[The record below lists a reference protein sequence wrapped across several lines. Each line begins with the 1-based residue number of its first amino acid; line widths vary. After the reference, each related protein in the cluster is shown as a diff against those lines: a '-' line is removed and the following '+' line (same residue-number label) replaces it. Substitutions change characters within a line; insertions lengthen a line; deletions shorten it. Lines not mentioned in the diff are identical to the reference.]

1 VRIQRAL
8 ARDFEGLA
16 REMRETF
23 ARIHD
28 KRRDRD
34 MRRRE
39 EVRLAVLLQ
48 EELAGCGVA
57 PKIARLAL
65 LGADEVT
72 QLIPVDS
79 RWQNA
84 LREHGADVTPAHLT
98 NERRYREVEDVLVEV
113 AYELKVTPV
122 SADGAG
128 FGWALPSAE
137 GL

>member
-1 VRIQRAL
+1 VRIRRAL
-8 ARDFEGLA
+8 DRDFDGLA

-34 MRRRE
+34 TRRRE

-65 LGADEVT
+65 LRAEEVT

-84 LREHGADVTPAHLT
+84 LREHGADVTPGDLT
-98 NERRYREVEDVLVEV
+98 NERRYRDVEDVLVEV

-122 SADGAG
+122 SADGIP
-128 FGWALPSAE
+128 FGWLLGE
-137 GL
+137 GV

>member
-1 VRIQRAL
+1 VCIRRAL
-8 ARDFEGLA
+8 DRDFDGLA

-34 MRRRE
+34 TRRRE

-65 LGADEVT
+65 LGASEVS
-72 QLIPVDS
+72 LVIPIDS
-79 RWQNA
+79 RWVSS
-84 LREHGADVTPAHLT
+84 LREQGADVTPAQLS
-98 NERRYREVEDVLVEV
+98 NERRYREIEDVLVEA
-113 AYELKVTPV
+113 AYALKVTPAC
-122 SADGAG
+122 ADGIP
-128 FGWALPSAE
+128 FGWLLGE
-137 GL
+137 GV